1 MNMGKDHFLK
11 SLLSDKVDMTP
22 KGFVAEQLSAA
33 EFAEYRESDEVFSY
47 KYDRWAKQLWAEFTP
62 EIGSHD
68 IIDIPLVY
76 GDKLTTKELEPY
88 LMKMGVSGEIVKL
101 WVQRTRLSDAYTGVL
116 IANIAMIVLISLNI
130 IIRKK
135 R

>member
-1 MNMGKDHFLK
+1 MNMGKDNFLK

-62 EIGSHD
+62 EIGSND

-76 GDKLTTKELEPY
+76 GDKLTTKGLEPY

-101 WVQRTRLSDAYTGVL
+101 WVHRTRLSDAYTGVL

>member
-1 MNMGKDHFLK
+1 MKFKILIISILTMAIL
-11 SLLSDKVDMTP
+11 V
-22 KGFVAEQLSAA
+22 VAGNYRW
-33 EFAEYRESDEVFSY
+33 EYRESDEVFSY

-62 EIGSHD
+62 EIGSND

-101 WVQRTRLSDAYTGVL
+101 WVHRTRLSDAYTGVL